1 MSSILFAKLVS
12 FEHSVSSPR
21 PVITSRR
28 KKNKAKVFQHQID
41 SQSASCSLISR
52 HVLTARAVGALPRCR
67 EFLSNRKYRYR
78 SYIQTDDTHCWQ
90 RFEEVTRSTVYY
102 LKLGISL
109 WQVIC
114 KTNGFS
120 FLKIENDSGQRGPL
134 CLTSILFIIAN
145 NSPLSQRTPVYPS
158 AQVHV

>member
-1 MSSILFAKLVS
+1 MYVISGNLDDVIAGTFQMAGFKNLLLVFTQSSSKTQ
-12 FEHSVSSPR
+12 E
-21 PVITSRR
+21 
-28 KKNKAKVFQHQID
+28 
-41 SQSASCSLISR
+41 
-52 HVLTARAVGALPRCR
+52 
-67 EFLSNRKYRYR
+67 
-78 SYIQTDDTHCWQ
+78 
-90 RFEEVTRSTVYY
+90 RFEEITRSAVYY

-120 FLKIENDSGQRGPL
+120 FLKIDNDSGQRGPL